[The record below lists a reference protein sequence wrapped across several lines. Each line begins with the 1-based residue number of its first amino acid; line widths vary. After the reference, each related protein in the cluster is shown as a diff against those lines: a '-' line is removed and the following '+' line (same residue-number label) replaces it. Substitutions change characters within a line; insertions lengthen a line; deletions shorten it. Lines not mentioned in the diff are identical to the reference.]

1 MWKLACDLGSRPKQ
15 GLVGDIK
22 ISKDPSLETLQRGHK
37 LAPGKVKIVAK
48 LRPCAKYDANISSP
62 LPWPTCSP
70 VLACLSDKEI
80 LPNQPCYI
88 HFINSNLS
96 FINWFIL
103 LKNLFGWQ
111 KSPCQGL
118 GSIRLRRE
126 MRNTEQGSGLGLHPW
141 FCLIKEISIVS
152 DIISSTQ
159 SSSREAI
166 SGLKSQLSKGALHC
180 AVCLLINCLL
190 GPRSD
195 RIPVSIVHQT
205 ILTQEG

>member
-48 LRPCAKYDANISSP
+48 LRPCAKYDANISSL

-80 LPNQPCYI
+80 LPNQPCCI

-103 LKNLFGWQ
+103 LIKSLFRWQ

-126 MRNTEQGSGLGLHPW
+126 MRARVTS
-141 FCLIKEISIVS
+141 LILS
-152 DIISSTQ
+152 DK
-159 SSSREAI
+159 RN
-166 SGLKSQLSKGALHC
+166 LHC
-180 AVCLLINCLL
+180 VWYDQHTVIKLWSNLWPKEPI
-190 GPRSD
+190 
-195 RIPVSIVHQT
+195 
-205 ILTQEG
+205 E

>member
-70 VLACLSDKEI
+70 VLASLSDKEI
-80 LPNQPCYI
+80 LPNQPCCI
-88 HFINSNLS
+88 HFSNSDLS
-96 FINWFIL
+96 FVNWFIL
-103 LKNLFGWQ
+103 LIKSLFGWQ
-111 KSPCQGL
+111 KSPCQGRACYWAQAA
-118 GSIRLRRE
+118 SDYRE
-126 MRNTEQGSGLGLHPW
+126 KWGLGLHPW

-152 DIISSTQ
+152 DIISTQ